1 MQALHFGAGKIGR
14 GFIGA
19 LLRQSG
25 YSVVFADALPQ
36 VVDAINCEGGYNIHL
51 LDSQNVVQRID
62 GVSALLASSDLA
74 VQKVAEVDVITTAVS
89 MSHLA
94 DVAAV
99 IARGLERRFAVGT
112 TAPLNILCCENGI
125 RATSQF
131 RALVA
136 ELVDLDVVGEG
147 VGFVDCCVD
156 RIVPIITMA
165 NPLDVAVEPDF
176 EWCIDNTAVVGEL
189 PNLSAA
195 HFVNDIDAYISRKL
209 FTLNTAH
216 CLTGYLGTL
225 KGYKYVHEAVCDEQ
239 IRAIVAGAMQESGM
253 ALVRKF
259 GLSMEEQEAYAKKI
273 LKRFANAYLGD
284 TTGRVAHDPKRKLSP
299 QLYFSY
305 PISMALEH
313 GVEVNHLATAV
324 AAALSYRSDDD
335 AQSAELAAMIE
346 KQGVADTV
354 REVCK
359 IEDVDVLNLIV
370 ERYNSGI
377 F

>member
-165 NPLDVAVEPDF
+165 NPLVVAVEPDF